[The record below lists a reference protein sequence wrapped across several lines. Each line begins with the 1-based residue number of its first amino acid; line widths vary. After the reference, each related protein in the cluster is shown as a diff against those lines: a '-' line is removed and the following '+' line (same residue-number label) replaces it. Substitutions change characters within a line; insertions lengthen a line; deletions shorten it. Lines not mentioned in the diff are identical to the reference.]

1 METLILQINDHFHV
15 RLLQVDQNLLISHG
29 PLRLV
34 LNDLQMISLLHCYIH
49 RKFGRYNNTYQIDGH
64 QQVRVVIVPPGE
76 LSNRAGNY
84 IINIAK
90 RKDIMIPHN
99 KLWWIHIFFLSILNL
114 SALFYWHSYLEETVC
129 DLYVFIYLH

>member
-1 METLILQINDHFHV
+1 
-15 RLLQVDQNLLISHG
+15 
-29 PLRLV
+29 
-34 LNDLQMISLLHCYIH
+34 MISLLHCCIH

-129 DLYVFIYLH
+129 DLYVCIYLHSFVVSFNHTFCMKVIKIPSHFYASYPIICQQVF